1 MLLGVLHALAATDV
15 HCENLIASGEHPVAV
30 DLELLLNEVSPEP
43 SVLATG
49 LLPSWQPAPD
59 GRRFDTS
66 ALGSDGAPDHSLR
79 VPAWTSINTDQMC
92 LSEDAGSPSPA
103 LNRVRLAERLPPVSD
118 HLPAFLDGFREM
130 YACLLTNRQ
139 KLLADEQML
148 QAFDGLE
155 LRVLVRN
162 TATYTRIHLHLL
174 HPEFLTDG
182 LDRSIELE
190 WLARP
195 LSGTK
200 TPQQGRARL
209 YEHEWRAMEN
219 LDVPHFNTRAWKA
232 LEHSPDDLDMLPLCR
247 ERDSR
252 VLRRRLGNLSPADCA
267 RQLAI
272 IEAAVRSRFASVAL
286 ERSAG

>member
-1 MLLGVLHALAATDV
+1 
-15 HCENLIASGEHPVAV
+15 
-30 DLELLLNEVSPEP
+30 
-43 SVLATG
+43 
-49 LLPSWQPAPD
+49 
-59 GRRFDTS
+59 
-66 ALGSDGAPDHSLR
+66 
-79 VPAWTSINTDQMC
+79 
-92 LSEDAGSPSPA
+92 
-103 LNRVRLAERLPPVSD
+103 
-118 HLPAFLDGFREM
+118 
-130 YACLLTNRQ
+130 
-139 KLLADEQML
+139 ML

-209 YEHEWRAMEN
+209 YDHEWRAMEN
-219 LDVPHFNTRAWKA
+219 LDVPHFSTRAWKA
-232 LEHSPDDLDMLPLCR
+232 LEHSPEDLDMLPLCG

-267 RQLAI
+267 RQVAI
-272 IEAAVRSRFASVAL
+272 IEPAVRSRFASVAL